1 MAARPRTRS
10 ASRRAGRPGSRAVG
24 PSSSQLR
31 RRRLTVVLVLLLCG
45 LLAFL
50 ISPLFEKAIQ
60 RLTLPLQYQ
69 SIIRQEAAAK
79 RLDPALIAAVIYA
92 ETRFDA
98 RTSPTGAE
106 GLMQIEPAT
115 AEFLAHRSG
124 ATAFTTTD
132 LATPAV
138 NIAYGSYYLRYLMDE
153 FSDSGQPSNT
163 TEMLALAAYN
173 GGETNVQRWLADVRA
188 RGETF
193 TIADIPFPQTR
204 AYVQKVM
211 QVQQQYRH
219 KYAHE
224 LGYQD

>member
-69 SIIRQEAAAK
+69 SIIRQE
-79 RLDPALIAAVIYA
+79 
-92 ETRFDA
+92 
-98 RTSPTGAE
+98 GAE

>member
-1 MAARPRTRS
+1 M
-10 ASRRAGRPGSRAVG
+10 
-24 PSSSQLR
+24 
-31 RRRLTVVLVLLLCG
+31 LLLCG

-69 SIIRQEAAAK
+69 SIIKQQAAAK

-115 AEFLAHRSG
+115 AEFLARRSG
-124 ATAFTTTD
+124 ATAFTVTD

-188 RGETF
+188 RGQTF
-193 TIADIPFPQTR
+193 TIDDIPFPQTR

-211 QVQQQYRH
+211 QVQQQYRD
-219 KYAHE
+219 KYARE